1 MLDNIKTTDE
11 LGSVARKKSR
21 DYETKTVHSK
31 LVEEHTTDGWL
42 EDQKN
47 ENSVRLKRPKSHNQ
61 MLEDRVWTLLYRMG
75 FTHLSD
81 HGGGILTI
89 NPRDGESPTSQI
101 DVIGID
107 YEIALAIECKSAQT
121 LSKRTNFQDELG
133 KHALVRVPFSTAV
146 RRIFEGEHKR
156 QVVLAMFHSNIILSD
171 NDRARAKEANIV
183 LFDEKDLAYYETL
196 VGHLGTAAKYQF
208 FADMLP
214 GKEVPGLEI
223 CVPAIRFK
231 MGDKHCYN
239 FALTPDYLLKICY
252 VSHRSKGKAS
262 DINAYQRMVSKS
274 RLNKIKQHISA
285 KGYFPTSIVV
295 NLEMKHLQFD
305 QVHQEGE
312 TEESGLLGW
321 LKIRP
326 AYKSAWIIDGQHRL
340 FGYSGHDRAKKAKL
354 SVTAFAGLPPSQQA
368 RLFIEINSKQKKVPQ
383 ILLQTLV
390 AELNWDADSDEVRL
404 GAIVSKAIQDLD
416 ANPESVFYQRIQT
429 SEDSK
434 DPKRCIT
441 ITSLHGAIEKASFHI
456 AKKKSGHIL
465 EYGPLWT
472 GDNDKTLKRTNFIL
486 NKWFELIRNAAPDW
500 WDKGSLPGGGLAMND
515 GVGASVGVLKSAF
528 QHLEKNGKKLI
539 DRDPDDLF
547 EFVKKYGEALATYL
561 GSLSE
566 DERKKFRDLRG
577 AQGVGT
583 RVRHGEKAIRE
594 KFPDF
599 NPDGLDEFLEKEKA
613 QTNSKAK
620 EIIDRIEMTLQKVI
634 LSELR
639 QEFGED
645 ESGWWMDGVPKQVRL
660 EVTKRYEDDDG
671 KRGGK
676 EKYFDFIQYRKI
688 VTDNWELLSEIFAYG
703 KKGVGKDRGTQ
714 WMEDLNQK
722 RNCVAHSSSGVS
734 LSIEDLNQVQEYEDW
749 LRRQIAGGNASASAD
764 ESIEPENSSGS

>member
-1 MLDNIKTTDE
+1 MLANIRPVEE
-11 LGSVARKKSR
+11 LGTLARMKNRKF
-21 DYETKTVHSK
+21 ETKSVHAR
-31 LVEEHTTDGWL
+31 LVEEYRVKGWSVDK
-42 EDQKN
+42 ENK
-47 ENSVRLKRPKSHNQ
+47 NSVRVIKIKSRGSL
-61 MLEDRVWTLLYRMG
+61 LEDRVWMLLYRMG

-81 HGGGILTI
+81 AGGAALSIS
-89 NPRDGESPTSQI
+89 RDSEGPTSML
-101 DVIGID
+101 DVVGID
-107 YEIALAIECKSAQT
+107 QDIALAIECKSAEN
-121 LSKRTNFQDELG
+121 LSRRPAFQEELG
-133 KHALVRVPFSTAV
+133 KHALIRAPFSTAV
-146 RRIFEGEHKR
+146 RKTFEAEQKR
-156 QVVLAMFHSNIILSD
+156 QIVLAMFLSQVILSE
-171 NDRARAKEANIV
+171 NDKARAKEANVV
-183 LFDEKDLAYYETL
+183 LFDEQDLSYYETL
-196 VGHLGTAAKYQF
+196 VEHLGTAAKYQF

-295 NLEMKHLQFD
+295 NLEMKYLQFD

-312 TEESGLLGW
+312 TEESGRLGW

-340 FGYSGHDRAKKAKL
+340 FGYSGHERAKKAKL

-404 GAIVSKAIQDLD
+404 EAIISKAIQQLDEDL
-416 ANPESVFYQRIQT
+416 ESVFCGRIQT

-441 ITSLHGAIEKASFHI
+441 ITSVHAAIEKAAFHI
-456 AKKKSGHIL
+456 AKRKSGLIL
-465 EYGPLWT
+465 EFGPLWA

-486 NKWFELIRNAAPDW
+486 NKWFELIRNAASDW

-515 GVGASVGVLKSAF
+515 GVGAGIGVLKSVF
-528 QHLEKNGKKLI
+528 QHLDRQGKKLI
-539 DRDPDDLF
+539 GRDSDDLF
-547 EFVKKYGEALATYL
+547 ELVKKYGEAFAAYL

-566 DERKKFRDLRG
+566 EERKKFRDLRG

-583 RVRHGEKAIRE
+583 RVRHGERAIRE
-594 KFPDF
+594 QFAEF

-613 QTNSKAK
+613 QTNSRAK
-620 EIIDRIEMTLQKVI
+620 EIIDRIEKTLHEAVI
-634 LSELR
+634 SELK

-645 ESGWWMDGVPKQVRL
+645 EADWWIEGVPKSVRL
-660 EVTKRYEDDDG
+660 ETGKRFEEDDG
-671 KRGGK
+671 KRGEK
-676 EKYFDFIQYRKI
+676 EKYFDFIHYRKI
-688 VTDNWELLSEIFAYG
+688 IIENWDLFSEVFAFG
-703 KKGVGKDRGTQ
+703 KKGVGKDKGTQ
-714 WMEDLNQK
+714 WMEELNQK
-722 RNCVAHSSSGVS
+722 RNCVAHSSSGIS
-734 LSIEDLNQVQEYEDW
+734 LSLSDLNQIQEYEEW
-749 LRRQIAGGNASASAD
+749 LRQQIAGRGGASTQSNSQGQD
-764 ESIEPENSSGS
+764 NSPEE

>member
-1 MLDNIKTTDE
+1 MLDNIKPVED
-11 LGSVARKKSR
+11 LGSLARKKSR
-21 DYETKTVHSK
+21 DYETKTVHTK
-31 LVEEHTTDGWL
+31 LVEENTTDGWL
-42 EDQKN
+42 EDKKN
-47 ENSVRLKRPKSHNQ
+47 ENSVRLKRPKAHNQ
-61 MLEDRVWTLLYRMG
+61 FLEDRVWTLLYRMG

-81 HGGGILTI
+81 HGGGVLTI
-89 NPRDGESPTSQI
+89 NPRDNESPTSQI
-101 DVIGID
+101 DVVGID
-107 YEIALAIECKSAQT
+107 HEIALAIECKSAQT
-121 LSKRTNFQDELG
+121 LSRRTNFQDELG
-133 KHALVRVPFSTAV
+133 KHALIRGPFSTAV
-146 RRIFEGEHKR
+146 RRILEGEHKR
-156 QVVLAMFHSNIILSD
+156 QVVLAMFHANIILSD
-171 NDRARAKEANIV
+171 NDKARAKEANIV
-183 LFDEKDLAYYETL
+183 LFDEQDLAYYETL
-196 VGHLGTAAKYQF
+196 VGHLGAAAKYQF

-223 CVPAIRFK
+223 CVPAIRFR

-295 NLEMKHLQFD
+295 NLEVKHLQFD

-390 AELNWDADSDEVRL
+390 AELNWDADDDEVRL
-404 GAIVSKAIQDLD
+404 GAIISKAIQELD
-416 ANPESVFYQRIQT
+416 ANPESVFNQRIQT

-441 ITSLHGAIEKASFHI
+441 ITSLHGAIEKAAFHI
-456 AKKKSGHIL
+456 ARKKSGHIL
-465 EYGPLWT
+465 EYGPLWA
-472 GDNDKTLKRTNFIL
+472 GDNNKTLKRTNLIM
-486 NKWFELIRNAAPDW
+486 NKWFGLIRNAAPDW

-515 GVGASVGVLKSAF
+515 GVGAGVGVLKSVF
-528 QHLEKNGKKLI
+528 QHLEKQGKKLI
-539 DRDPDDLF
+539 DRDVDDLF
-547 EFVKKYGEALATYL
+547 EFVKKYGEALAAYL

-566 DERKKFRDLRG
+566 DERRKFRDLRG

-620 EIIDRIEMTLQKVI
+620 EIIDRIEMTLQKAI
-634 LSELR
+634 ITELK

-645 ESGWWMDGVPKQVRL
+645 ESGWWMDGIPKQVRP
-660 EVTKRYEDDDG
+660 K
-671 KRGGK
+671 
-676 EKYFDFIQYRKI
+676 
-688 VTDNWELLSEIFAYG
+688 
-703 KKGVGKDRGTQ
+703 
-714 WMEDLNQK
+714 
-722 RNCVAHSSSGVS
+722 NCH
-734 LSIEDLNQVQEYEDW
+734 
-749 LRRQIAGGNASASAD
+749 
-764 ESIEPENSSGS
+764 